1 MFKGDRNFTVGLF
14 VSIAMASFIAFVI
27 WLTGRTGTEEMSR
40 YSVLFQRDVSGLAIG
55 GPVKYMGMNIGS
67 VVEMQ
72 LERGDKTMN
81 VRVDI
86 EILESTPVDS
96 GTYAS
101 LAMQGITGVTV
112 VNLST
117 EPGRHPPLE
126 TSPGHKYPVIPVRV
140 LGLTAIMATMPE
152 IMNKMDELLIRASDL
167 FSEENQ
173 AAISGALGDVNQLTS
188 ALADNRESI
197 AAIPDDLRNTLADIQ
212 AAVGQMQTLVT
223 QVQPQ
228 LDSTMTNIRASSENL
243 ARMTERV
250 DSLLASHEQDMNR
263 FLAEGLGE
271 VPSLM
276 NETRQALRQMEK
288 LLAELKHDPSQM
300 IHRPPAGAID
310 IEP

>member
-188 ALADNRESI
+188 ALAD
-197 AAIPDDLRNTLADIQ
+197 IQ